1 MLSVVSASSLQAGNS
16 ACSASKDHSNVR
28 AAAAA
33 PAASLFGAK
42 IDSIGF
48 VVIRS
53 KVNVNVV
60 AGKNWDSFQG
70 DSPEA
75 SSKGEQETFLN

>member
-28 AAAAA
+28 AAA

>member
-1 MLSVVSASSLQAGNS
+1 M
-16 ACSASKDHSNVR
+16 R
-28 AAAAA
+28 AAAVPAA
-33 PAASLFGAK
+33 PLSLGAK

-60 AGKNWDSFQG
+60 AGKN
-70 DSPEA
+70 
-75 SSKGEQETFLN
+75 